1 MRKEVKKNRKK
12 ITTGLIIETDS
23 PLSVSARGAA
33 EKANLPSYLSRHH
46 HGHWSLSVRSLLK
59 AFTSHAVCDAR
70 RNFQDGGQMLRSPHS
85 QLPLCIFSLVEFMYV
100 GLYAG

>member
-1 MRKEVKKNRKK
+1 MSEKEGKKRKK
-12 ITTGLIIETDS
+12 ISTGLIIETDS
-23 PLSVSARGAA
+23 PFSVSARGAA
-33 EKANLPSYLSRHH
+33 EKANRPSYLSRHH

-59 AFTSHAVCDAR
+59 AFTSRAVCDAR

-85 QLPLCIFSLVEFMYV
+85 QLPLCIFSLVEFMFV